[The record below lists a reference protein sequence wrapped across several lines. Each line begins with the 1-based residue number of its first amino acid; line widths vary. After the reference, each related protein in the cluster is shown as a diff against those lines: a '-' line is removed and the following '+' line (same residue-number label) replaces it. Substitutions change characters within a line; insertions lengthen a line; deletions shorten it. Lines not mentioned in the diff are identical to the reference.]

1 MIPSSWIVEGQ
12 RRISDHIRRTPLT
25 FDADLN
31 MYMKWENQQ
40 ITGSFKARGA
50 LNKILS
56 LETWERDRGI
66 VAASAGNHGQGVA
79 LAGKMVG
86 AQVIVFASESAVPAK
101 VEAMRRLGAEVRLV
115 PGGYSDAEK
124 AGLDFAKECRAT
136 WVSPYNDGQIIAGQG
151 TLVDD
156 VLQDK
161 PDLAQA
167 TWLVPASGG
176 GLISG
181 VAAALKE
188 TQRGPGVRVIG
199 IQTEASPFMH
209 GLFYHG
215 TQDGLIE
222 LPSLADGLAGPVEAG
237 SITIPLVR
245 RYVDDF
251 VLISEDEIIRAIR
264 FAWAKYQQRIEA
276 SAAVVIAS
284 VLSGKVTERPVVAV
298 VSGGNIQPELH
309 AQIVEG
315 DTWNL

>member
-1 MIPSSWIVEGQ
+1 
-12 RRISDHIRRTPLT
+12 
-25 FDADLN
+25 
-31 MYMKWENQQ
+31 
-40 ITGSFKARGA
+40 
-50 LNKILS
+50 
-56 LETWERDRGI
+56 
-66 VAASAGNHGQGVA
+66 
-79 LAGKMVG
+79 
-86 AQVIVFASESAVPAK
+86 
-101 VEAMRRLGAEVRLV
+101 
-115 PGGYSDAEK
+115 
-124 AGLDFAKECRAT
+124 
-136 WVSPYNDGQIIAGQG
+136 
-151 TLVDD
+151 
-156 VLQDK
+156 
-161 PDLAQA
+161 
-167 TWLVPASGG
+167 
-176 GLISG
+176 
-181 VAAALKE
+181 
-188 TQRGPGVRVIG
+188 
-199 IQTEASPFMH
+199 MH